1 MAATVELKTYT
12 GVNAADESPV
22 GDSTNWNLQSIDA
35 YDSTGTDYQ
44 TNKIT
49 VPASGSV
56 YSFERWLRLLYTGTF
71 NEITNV
77 LFWKSAGTLS
87 DGALII
93 TAGEATAGVTP
104 IITDSTIATAAI
116 PTSEGTA
123 INISPAGGIS
133 NSGDFTDYAVIQLE
147 VPSTVVTPGDI
158 GSQTITFQYDES

>member
-12 GVNAADESPV
+12 STGAGTESPA
-22 GDSTNWNLQSIDA
+22 GDSTNWNLQSADA

-49 VPASGSV
+49 VPSSSSA
-56 YSFERWLRLLYTGTF
+56 YSFERWLRLKFNGTF
-71 NEITNV
+71 NAITSV
-77 LFWKSAGTLS
+77 KFWKSAGTLS

-93 TAGEATAGVTP
+93 TAGESASGVTP
-104 IITDSTIATAAI
+104 VITNSTIATAAI
-116 PTSEGTA
+116 PTVEGSA
-123 INISPAGGIS
+123 IDITPAGGIS
-133 NSGDFTDYAVIQLE
+133 SSGDFTDYAIIQLE

>member
-1 MAATVELKTYT
+1 MAATVELKTYSGT
-12 GVNAADESPV
+12 NAATEDPV
-22 GDSTNWNLQSIDA
+22 GDSTNWNLQSVDA

-49 VPASGSV
+49 VPAAGST
-56 YSFERWLRLLYTGTF
+56 YSYERWLRLEFTGTF
-71 NEITNV
+71 NAITNV
-77 LFWKSAGTLS
+77 LYWKSAGSFS
-87 DGALII
+87 DAALII

-104 IITDSTIATAAI
+104 VITNSTIATAAI
-116 PTSEGTA
+116 PTVEGSA
-123 INISPAGGIS
+123 IDITPAGGIS